1 MDKPKSKRKP
11 IIRERRFELLFNEKE
26 WLTMIDNFQK
36 SGIKSLASYVRFCIS
51 GVDKPAMKK
60 KPRKTIDEKLMGQTK
75 RIGNNINQLARKVNS
90 GEYSPQSEELLYR
103 LQLALN
109 NMEKTIRDLQER
121 QALDERATE

>member
-1 MDKPKSKRKP
+1 
-11 IIRERRFELLFNEKE
+11 
-26 WLTMIDNFQK
+26 MIDNFQK

-60 KPRKTIDEKLMGQTK
+60 KPRKSIDEKLMGQTK

-90 GEYSPQSEELLYR
+90 GEYSPQSEEFLYR

-109 NMEKTIRDLQER
+109 NMEKTVKDLQDRVQLEEGVS
-121 QALDERATE
+121 Q